1 MCVVFFS
8 YVEFETFD
16 KALIQFKEEHP
27 LIHRNPET
35 NGFLGIS
42 QMKHVTPIKYK
53 DINLLKNK

>member
-1 MCVVFFS
+1 MCVGFFS

-16 KALIQFKEEHP
+16 KVVIRKP
-27 LIHRNPET
+27 MD
-35 NGFLGIS
+35 FLGIS